1 MTNTLET
8 ATDKIVST
16 IDDADVKVVV
26 ALRGL
31 HKVYDAG
38 DNPVHALRG
47 LDVDISDGQYVACM
61 GASGS
66 GKSTLLNILGALDVP
81 TRGTYRLAGQITSA
95 LSRDDLARVRN
106 SYIGFIFQNFNLLNR
121 STALEN
127 CELPMVYAG
136 VPARRRTE
144 AAMAAMRKVD
154 LADRSH
160 HLPSQL
166 SGGQQ
171 QRVAIARALVNAPRM
186 ILADEPTGNLD
197 THTSHEIMHILKEL
211 HEVEKL
217 TIIMVTHDP
226 GIAEFAQRVIVLR
239 DGEIITDQPT
249 PRCGGPEVPDV
260 RALAVPTSL
269 GPQPARPPGT
279 GT

>member
-1 MTNTLET
+1 MSNHPSHARPSVISTVDAPDDE
-8 ATDKIVST
+8 IV
-16 IDDADVKVVV
+16 VQ
-26 ALRGL
+26 LRDL
-31 HKVYDAG
+31 HKVYEAG

-47 LDVDISDGQYVACM
+47 LNVDVLRGQYVACM

-81 TRGTYRLAGQITSA
+81 TRGSYRLAGTLTSQ
-95 LSRDDLARVRN
+95 LDSEDLARVRN
-106 SYIGFIFQNFNLLNR
+106 TYIGFIFQNFNLLHR

-136 VPARRRTE
+136 VPARRRRE
-144 AAMAAMRKVD
+144 AAMAALSKVA
-154 LADRSH
+154 LADRAH

-171 QRVAIARALVNAPRM
+171 QRVAIARALVNTPRM

-197 THTSHEIMHILKEL
+197 THTSGEIMGILKEL
-211 HEVEKL
+211 HEKEGL

-226 GIAEFAQRVIVLR
+226 GIASHTERVIVLR

-249 PRCGGPEVPDV
+249 PRCGGPAVPDV
-260 RALAVPTSL
+260 RVVAPN
-269 GPQPARPPGT
+269 GNG
-279 GT
+279 